1 MGIAR
6 KIINWVDER
15 VKTGEKEGNLGKC
28 FTAGVVEGAAD
39 ACLIAGTLAAVVG
52 VSNMITTI
60 TTRN

>member
-1 MGIAR
+1 MGITR
-6 KIINWVDER
+6 KIIKWVDER
-15 VKTGEKEGNLGKC
+15 VKTGEKENLGKC

-39 ACLIAGTLAAVVG
+39 VCLIAGALAAVVG